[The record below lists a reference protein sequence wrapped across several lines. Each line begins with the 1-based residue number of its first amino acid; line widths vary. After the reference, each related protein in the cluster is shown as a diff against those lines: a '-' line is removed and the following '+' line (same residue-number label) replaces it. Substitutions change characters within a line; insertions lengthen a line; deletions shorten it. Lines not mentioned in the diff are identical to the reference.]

1 MNIIQFLG
9 GLLLLP
15 ITIVVGAFI
24 GKTLAEVLYDWSARR
39 IAVASVITAIVG
51 IAIMLLGGI
60 FYD

>member
-15 ITIVVGAFI
+15 IVVVVGSFI
-24 GKTLAEVLYDWSARR
+24 GNKLARVLYDWNDRR
-39 IAVASVITAIVG
+39 IAVASTVIAIVG
-51 IAIMLLGGI
+51 VAIMLLGGI

>member
-1 MNIIQFLG
+1 MNIIQFFG

-15 ITIVVGAFI
+15 IAVVVGSFI
-24 GKTLAEVLYDWSARR
+24 GNTLARVLYDWNDRR
-39 IAVASVITAIVG
+39 IAVASTVIAIVG